1 MDTRKALSYQEGYI
15 RSSYLDPDL
24 DIVYYG
30 LTNNVI
36 LVENNG
42 ELDTIDDISVAKLY
56 DKVCLLTVHVES
68 KYNGSVDITSEIN
81 TIEEYVDSITVKVGE
96 EIEDLEEFFGLED
109 SFINLEL
116 EKLITKMSS
125 DMEDELS
132 LEINK
137 IYGK

>member
-1 MDTRKALSYQEGYI
+1 MDTRKVLSYQEGYI

-24 DIVYYG
+24 DIIYYG

-42 ELDTIDDISVAKLY
+42 ELDVIDDISTAKLY

-68 KYNGSVDITSEIN
+68 RPNGSVNATSEIN
-81 TIEEYVDSITVKVGE
+81 TIEEYIDSITVRVGE
-96 EIEDLEEFFGLED
+96 EIEDLEEFFEVED

-116 EKLITKMSS
+116 EKLIGKMSS